1 MAEQAR
7 QQEAQTLMFQ
17 EMRQHQEAVRLQ
29 LFQQQQMLQYYS
41 GYFGA
46 LYSHVKLVPPP
57 PAPLPSLDPAA
68 PTGPAAS
75 LPQTPLGEEVA
86 TSGMTPRVFGYSQQT
101 PMTPDKQRQFLE
113 QQQQFQD
120 FQ

>member
-1 MAEQAR
+1 
-7 QQEAQTLMFQ
+7 MFQ

-41 GYFGA
+41 GYSGA

-68 PTGPAAS
+68 PMGPAAS
-75 LPQTPLGEEVA
+75 LPQIPLASFPMSPLLYLG
-86 TSGMTPRVFGYSQQT
+86 VFGYSQQT
-101 PMTPDKQRQFLE
+101 PMTPDQRRQFLE
-113 QQQQFQD
+113 QRRQFQD